1 MKPIGPHLARV
12 ITALNKGQP
21 DRIPSFEWEI
31 DDKVIA
37 ALVPGGNIYDF
48 IESIDLDAVV
58 IFADTKKKQLDSH
71 TYVDEWGVTQRKTE
85 EYYPIPIDYPVK
97 DPADLVHLVPPDPCS
112 EWHFKTLEEAVNRFK
127 GKRAI
132 IFRAQDAFSIPRN
145 LRGMENIMM
154 DFILNPELAHQL
166 VEIAVEYNSA
176 LAQCA
181 VRLGADAIFMSDD
194 YADNRGP
201 MMSPRHFQKF
211 LLPGLKSVIQAIHA
225 AGVPAIKHTDGNI
238 MPILDDILS
247 TGVDCIDPLD
257 PLGNMS
263 IATLKEKFGTRVC
276 IKGNVNI
283 GGALS
288 LGTPDEVRAETYA
301 CIQAGKPG
309 GAYILS
315 TSNSIMSSVL
325 PDNYMAMIQT
335 LRKYG
340 NYIE

>member
-1 MKPIGPHLARV
+1 MKPFGLSLARV
-12 ITALNKGQP
+12 LTALNKGQP

-31 DDKVIA
+31 DDKMIA

-48 IESIDLDAVV
+48 IEWVDLDGVA
-58 IFADTKKKQLDSH
+58 IFADSKKNQLNSSS
-71 TYVDEWGVTQRKTE
+71 YIDEWGVTMRKTE
-85 EYYPIPIDYPVK
+85 EYYPIAIDYPIK
-97 DPADLVHLVPPDPCS
+97 NPEDLVHLDPPDPCS
-112 EWHFKTLEEAVNRFK
+112 EWHFKSLEEAVNRFK

-154 DFILNPELAHQL
+154 DFILNPELVRQL
-166 VEIAVEYNSA
+166 VEISIEYNSA
-176 LAQCA
+176 LVQCA
-181 VRLGADAIFMSDD
+181 VRHGADAIFMSDD

-201 MMSPRHFQKF
+201 MMSPRHFHEF
-211 LLPGLKSVIQAIHA
+211 LLPGLKNVVKAIHA

-247 TGVDCIDPLD
+247 TEVDCIDPLD
-257 PLGNMS
+257 PLGNMNIS
-263 IATLKEKFGTRVC
+263 VLKDRYGTSVC

-325 PDNYMAMIQT
+325 PANYLAMMETFRQYRDY
-335 LRKYG
+335 L
-340 NYIE
+340 